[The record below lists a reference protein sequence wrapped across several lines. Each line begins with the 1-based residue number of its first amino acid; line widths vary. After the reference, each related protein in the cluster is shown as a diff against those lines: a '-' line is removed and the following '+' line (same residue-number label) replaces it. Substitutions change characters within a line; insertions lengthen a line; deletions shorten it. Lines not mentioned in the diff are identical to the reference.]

1 MLPSAVVTQEE
12 QQKIVTRIDA
22 IIQELEQL
30 RRELIMPV
38 QSDSIE
44 TAGIVEELFGAAG
57 QGEIDEYD
65 DLQGIWGRFEQ

>member
-12 QQKIVTRIDA
+12 QQKIVARIDA

-30 RRELIMPV
+30 RRELI
-38 QSDSIE
+38 E
-44 TAGIVEELFGAAG
+44 TAQPDSTDTTGIVEELFGAAG